1 MVFSPSSLSPRKPKY
16 FYRRLSQS
24 ADIGSE
30 CNDQADRYG
39 TTARSIL
46 KSRHLSMSSSWEMLH
61 GGKDTNGRRFGAYHH
76 APIQFGKWGAECTG
90 LNGILW
96 QRKTLHETKGLR
108 RTIKQGPI
116 WAGRVFTSPL
126 SPCVRHAASLRCC
139 RTRQKRQIHFDKRTS
154 FKVAIALAK
163 ASRFD

>member
-90 LNGILW
+90 VERHFVTAENIAWNQGSSSYHKTRTNLSRSGI
-96 QRKTLHETKGLR
+96 HE
-108 RTIKQGPI
+108 
-116 WAGRVFTSPL
+116 SPF
-126 SPCVRHAASLRCC
+126 AM
-139 RTRQKRQIHFDKRTS
+139 RTS
-154 FKVAIALAK
+154 RRIAPLLPYSTK
-163 ASRFD
+163 TPNSFRQTNQFQSCYRVGKSL